1 MFKGLANLGSILKQA
16 HQIRG
21 QMDELGDKLKTRRT
35 TGSSGGGM
43 VEIEVNGLMEVLRVS
58 IDEKLASGG
67 DRELLEDL
75 VAAAMNETIRKGK
88 ELHAEALQ
96 ELTGGL
102 QLPGLQDAM
111 AKFMGA
117 NVPEG
122 DEGEGGQKDEGGKEE
137 GGESEEPEKPDDES
151 RLA

>member
-1 MFKGLANLGSILKQA
+1 MFRGLANLGSILKQA
-16 HQIRG
+16 HQLRG
-21 QMDELGDKLKTRRT
+21 QMDELGDKLRTRRT
-35 TGSSGGGM
+35 TGSAGGGM

-58 IDEKLASGG
+58 IDETLVAGG

-117 NVPEG
+117 NLP
-122 DEGEGGQKDEGGKEE
+122 EGEGGEEE
-137 GGESEEPEKPDDES
+137 GGGSEEPQKPNDEP
-151 RLA
+151 RLT

>member
-1 MFKGLANLGSILKQA
+1 MFRGLSNLGSLLKQA
-16 HQIRG
+16 QQLRG
-21 QMDELGDKLKTRRT
+21 QMGELTEKLKGRRA
-35 TGSSGGGM
+35 TGSAGGGM

-58 IDEKLASGG
+58 IDEQLAAGG

-88 ELHAEALQ
+88 ELHAEVLQ

-102 QLPGLQDAM
+102 QFPGLQEAM

-117 NVPEG
+117 ELPE
-122 DEGEGGQKDEGGKEE
+122 
-137 GGESEEPEKPDDES
+137 GESEEQDEAQPEEPQKPDDES

>member
-1 MFKGLANLGSILKQA
+1 MFRGLANLGSILKQA
-16 HQIRG
+16 QQLRG
-21 QMDELGDKLKTRRT
+21 QMSELSDKLKTRRT
-35 TGSSGGGM
+35 TGSAGGGM

-102 QLPGLQDAM
+102 QFPGLQDAM

-117 NVPEG
+117 NLP
-122 DEGEGGQKDEGGKEE
+122 DEE
-137 GGESEEPEKPDDES
+137 GGEGDETGGQEAGGSDEPQKPDDEP

>member
-1 MFKGLANLGSILKQA
+1 MFKGLANLGSLLKQA
-16 HQIRG
+16 HQLRG
-21 QMDELGDKLKTRRT
+21 QMGELGDKLKTRRT
-35 TGSSGGGM
+35 TGSAGGGM

-117 NVPEG
+117 NPPEG
-122 DEGEGGQKDEGGKEE
+122 EKGEGAEEE
-137 GGESEEPEKPDDES
+137 GGGSEEPQKPDDAPG
-151 RLA
+151 LA